1 MSMRVLNSTL
11 CECIYLFTSFYMT
24 FFIQVSIK
32 MVIDATEIYALPI
45 LYLSQAI
52 NKCKLV
58 SGPAKVMEKI
68 TKNKHFQI

>member
-1 MSMRVLNSTL
+1 
-11 CECIYLFTSFYMT
+11 MT

-45 LYLSQAI
+45 LYLSQGI

-68 TKNKHFQI
+68 PPKKTLPDIKIYSLDMHRVFI

>member
-1 MSMRVLNSTL
+1 
-11 CECIYLFTSFYMT
+11 MT

-45 LYLSQAI
+45 LYLSQGI

-68 TKNKHFQI
+68 PQKNTSRYKNLFTRPASRIYLDNFI

>member
-1 MSMRVLNSTL
+1 
-11 CECIYLFTSFYMT
+11 MT

-45 LYLSQAI
+45 LYLSQGI

-58 SGPAKVMEKI
+58 SGPAKVMEKK
-68 TKNKHFQI
+68 TPKNTSRYKNLFTRPASCIYLDNFI